1 MNVMQLLEKNQQV
14 HFQILAVFFR
24 MAQKSLIKNLQK
36 RYPFPRPL
44 CKKNFKI
51 FIKI

>member
-14 HFQILAVFFR
+14 HFQILAVFF
-24 MAQKSLIKNLQK
+24 QKSLIKNLQK